1 MQAIMMVAG
10 KSTRTYPLT
19 LTRPKPLL
27 PVLNK
32 PSIYYNL
39 DQLVDIVQEVILIV
53 GYRKDMI
60 QETLGSNYK
69 GIKLTYIEQK
79 EQLGTGHAVLQAAH
93 YVTDRCIVMNGDD
106 LFAKSDIMKL
116 LNFRYA
122 ALAMIVEDPSLYGVY
137 QVNDEGIVLNLV
149 EKPRENIGNLANVG
163 CYLFDSSIF
172 NELEK
177 TPLSERGEIE
187 LTSAVLSIAK
197 QHPFQVISLKEYW
210 LPTGYPW
217 DLLKTQTYFFEHNF
231 DHIIDGRMEY
241 SVVLNGTL
249 QLGHDSIIHENVT
262 IEGPVC
268 IGSNCV
274 IGKSSKVGPY
284 TTIGN
289 NTQIGTR
296 CQIENS
302 IIMGSGKIGNLCKI
316 SHSVLGKRVNLG
328 ESCILKHVSKDHL
341 TIKSKIKNQVID
353 TGLTNLGAT
362 LGDDVLLEDHNQIEP
377 GKKIWP
383 KIKTKRGQHIE
394 NDLMGN

>member
-69 GIKLTYIEQK
+69 GIKLTYVEQK

-116 LNFRYA
+116 LHFRYA
-122 ALAMIVEDPSLYGVY
+122 ALAMIVKDPSLYGVY

-149 EKPRENIGNLANVG
+149 EKPKENIGNLANVG

-187 LTSAVLSIAK
+187 LTSAVLNIAR
-197 QHPFQVISLKEYW
+197 QQPFQVISLKEYW
-210 LPTGYPW
+210 LPTGYP
-217 DLLKTQTYFFEHNF
+217 
-231 DHIIDGRMEY
+231 
-241 SVVLNGTL
+241 
-249 QLGHDSIIHENVT
+249 
-262 IEGPVC
+262 
-268 IGSNCV
+268 
-274 IGKSSKVGPY
+274 
-284 TTIGN
+284 
-289 NTQIGTR
+289 
-296 CQIENS
+296 
-302 IIMGSGKIGNLCKI
+302 
-316 SHSVLGKRVNLG
+316 
-328 ESCILKHVSKDHL
+328 
-341 TIKSKIKNQVID
+341 
-353 TGLTNLGAT
+353 
-362 LGDDVLLEDHNQIEP
+362 
-377 GKKIWP
+377 
-383 KIKTKRGQHIE
+383 
-394 NDLMGN
+394 